1 MAFDDTTGSRQRPS
15 AAWRWMPRLRLRS
28 LFFLLLVALGVV
40 PLAVASAWLVQ
51 QNRELLV
58 TEEKRY
64 LTQSA
69 QSLSREINNFLLGVR
84 RPLHQL
90 GVTLLTAS
98 TESVPEAR
106 LREPWIGAYLHRF
119 VIENPNL
126 LALRVLTPSGAG
138 PRLAPPDLPPELS
151 EALDQA
157 FEEARTERRPV
168 WRFALAPESNEPVAA
183 LAVPVADA
191 AGETAFVVEVISRLR
206 LVETVFE
213 REATARAAVFLVG
226 EGGRLLWAE
235 GADEASRRALARS
248 QLLADFARKPLLLTA
263 EYSVETVDGPVEM
276 LGLVSPVEETGWGVV
291 VHKPTTAAFESADR
305 MVTSAALVSLVLLAT
320 ATVLGLFVSRRIG
333 ITVRRLTRTTHE
345 IAEGSFGRR
354 IPDDLFVF
362 EFSQLAAD
370 FNRMS
375 GHVEE
380 HIERLRAAARLNRD
394 LFISSIR
401 AFAAAID
408 AKDPYTRGHSERVAE
423 LARSIARHLGQSD
436 EFQQRVWIGALLHDV
451 GKIGVED
458 RILRKGGVLSPA
470 EFELMK
476 AHPTIGAEILA
487 PIEQLRDMLP
497 IVRWHHEN
505 WNGRGYPDALRG
517 DEIPLSARIVAVAD
531 CYDAVTTDRPYQ
543 AAYQPRY
550 AAEVITK
557 LAGSR
562 FDAKVV
568 TAFLR
573 AFELGDLVQQVGAES
588 STASEIELPATAN
601 V

>member
-1 MAFDDTTGSRQRPS
+1 VALSDSGGSRESPASQARRWAPS
-15 AAWRWMPRLRLRS
+15 LRLRS
-28 LFFLLLVALGVV
+28 LVFLLLFALGVL
-40 PLAVASAWLVQ
+40 PLAAATYWLVK

-69 QSLSREINNFLLGVR
+69 QSLSREINDYLVGVR
-84 RPLHQL
+84 KQLHQL
-90 GVTLLTAS
+90 GVTLRTAPGS
-98 TESVPEAR
+98 AVPRDR
-106 LREPWIGAYLHRF
+106 LRETWLGTYLHRF
-119 VIENPNL
+119 TIENPNL
-126 LALRVLTPSGAG
+126 LALRVLTPAGEG
-138 PRLAPPDLPPELS
+138 PRLAPPDLPAELS
-151 EALDQA
+151 TALDEA
-157 FEEARTERRPV
+157 FELTRAERRPV
-168 WRFALAPESNEPVAA
+168 WRFALARASNEPVAA
-183 LAVPVADA
+183 LAVPVADD
-191 AGETAFVVEVISRLR
+191 AGELVFVVEVLARLR
-206 LVETVFE
+206 LMEAVFE
-213 REATARAAVFLVG
+213 REATASAAVFLVG
-226 EGGRLLWAE
+226 EGGRLVWSE
-235 GADEASRRALARS
+235 GADAPSQMALARS
-248 QLLADFARKPLLLTA
+248 QLLRDFARKPLLLTA
-263 EYSVETVDGPVEM
+263 EYSVETDAGPVEM

-291 VHKPTTAAFESADR
+291 VHKPTVAAFESADR
-305 MVTSAALVSLVLLAT
+305 MVASAALVSLLLLAT
-320 ATVLGLFVSRRIG
+320 ATVLGLVVSRRIG
-333 ITVRRLTRTTHE
+333 VTVRRLTRTTHE

-354 IPDDLFVF
+354 IPDNLFVH
-362 EFSQLAAD
+362 EFSELATD

-380 HIERLRAAARLNRD
+380 HVERLKAAARVNRE

-423 LARSIARHLGQSD
+423 LSRSIARHLGQND
-436 EFQQRVWIGALLHDV
+436 EFQQKIWIGALLHDV

-470 EFELMK
+470 EFEQMK
-476 AHPTIGAEILA
+476 AHPSVGAEILA
-487 PIEQLRDMLP
+487 PIEQLRDMIP
-497 IVRWHHEN
+497 VVRWHHEN

-517 DEIPLSARIVAVAD
+517 EEIPLSARIVAVAD

-543 AAYQPRY
+543 KAYEARY

-573 AFELGDLVQQVGAES
+573 AFELGDLMQQVGVSA
-588 STASEIELPATAN
+588 TAGEIELPATAN